1 MCTYKFI
8 LVPIFLSFD
17 FYIWTSYISL
27 YHTYSCL
34 CKHYW
39 IIFPKYRYSWHV
51 LSINYTIYQPNQKHT
66 NIMYTYLYICM
77 YIFPYV
83 YMCIYIYIC
92 AYASSK
98 SLYWNTCIITFAV
111 YTLHMHMPYGYR
123 HVDHGVFVV
132 ISQWI
137 HDKFNSWILTCQ
149 LDIVWRQ
156 VWIRSSSLDL

>member
-66 NIMYTYLYICM
+66 NIMYTYLYIYIYVC
-77 YIFPYV
+77 IFPYV
-83 YMCIYIYIC
+83 YMCIYIYLCMCEFKIVILEYLHHHIC
-92 AYASSK
+92 CIHFAHAHAVWVS
-98 SLYWNTCIITFAV
+98 TCWSRCLCGHFAV
-111 YTLHMHMPYGYR
+111 
-123 HVDHGVFVV
+123 
-132 ISQWI
+132 
-137 HDKFNSWILTCQ
+137 NSW
-149 LDIVWRQ
+149 Q
-156 VWIRSSSLDL
+156 V

>member
-51 LSINYTIYQPNQKHT
+51 LSINYTIFQPNQKHT
-66 NIMYTYLYICM
+66 NIMYTYFY
-77 YIFPYV
+77 
-83 YMCIYIYIC
+83 IYIYVCIYFHMYIC
-92 AYASSK
+92 VYIYLCMCEFNIVILEYLHHHICCIHFAHAHAVWVS
-98 SLYWNTCIITFAV
+98 TCWSRCLCGHFAV
-111 YTLHMHMPYGYR
+111 
-123 HVDHGVFVV
+123 
-132 ISQWI
+132 
-137 HDKFNSWILTCQ
+137 NSW
-149 LDIVWRQ
+149 Q
-156 VWIRSSSLDL
+156 V